1 MPRNGSGVYSLPSAT
16 NPVVTA
22 TTITSTWANSTLT
35 DVGDALTGSVA
46 RDGSGGMTGALRLA
60 DGSIAVPG
68 IAFSA
73 ETTTGFSR
81 PTTNALV
88 GSVGGIEKFRLNASG
103 ASVTGALAVS
113 GALDVGGVA
122 VVTVSG
128 TQTLTNKTLT
138 SPVLTTPNLGTP
150 SAAVLTSATGLP
162 LTTGVTGTLPIANG
176 GTNATTAPDARTAL
190 GAAASGAVT
199 ASGLTQATARLL
211 GRTTAGTGAPEEIS
225 VGSNLTLSAGS
236 LNLATNPAIGAATAT
251 TPIAGSNGTGVAT
264 TAFVQNRAWVNL
276 NGAGSGDLRR
286 GSWNVSSV
294 TDNATGDYTLNFAT
308 GMVDTNYAT
317 VVTSTTNS
325 GANAGFYGGL
335 YPGGLYSTSQVQVAV
350 FQSAVGF
357 FDATTVCV
365 AVFR

>member
-1 MPRNGSGVYSLPSAT
+1 VAVASAT
-16 NPVVTA
+16 TDYLRA
-22 TTITSTWANSTLT
+22 DQEQNSSL
-35 DVGDALTGSVA
+35 
-46 RDGSGGMTGALRLA
+46 
-60 DGSIAVPG
+60 
-68 IAFSA
+68 
-73 ETTTGFSR
+73 
-81 PTTNALV
+81 
-88 GSVGGIEKFRLNASG
+88 
-103 ASVTGALAVS
+103 
-113 GALDVGGVA
+113 
-122 VVTVSG
+122 
-128 TQTLTNKTLT
+128 QYLT
-138 SPVLTTPNLGTP
+138 SVF
-150 SAAVLTSATGLP
+150 
-162 LTTGVTGTLPIANG
+162 
-176 GTNATTAPDARTAL
+176 GTNAITASASITPAAYAAGQTFRFVSAGANTTAVTLSVNGLGAKNVTKNGTTALVAGDIPASAVVEVTYDGTQFQLVNIAITRTSL
-190 GAAASGAVT
+190 GAAASGANT
-199 ASGLTQATARLL
+199 DIT
-211 GRTTAGTGAPEEIS
+211 
-225 VGSNLTLSAGS
+225 S
-236 LNLATNPAIGAATAT
+236 LNAPALGAATAT
-251 TPIAGSNGTGVAT
+251 TAIAGSNGTGVAT

>member
-1 MPRNGSGVYSLPSAT
+1 MPRNGSGTYSLVSGNPVSNGTTIQSNWANNTLSDIASALTASIAIDGQTPATNNLPMGGNKHTNVAVASAT
-16 NPVVTA
+16 TDYLRA
-22 TTITSTWANSTLT
+22 DQEQNSSL
-35 DVGDALTGSVA
+35 
-46 RDGSGGMTGALRLA
+46 
-60 DGSIAVPG
+60 
-68 IAFSA
+68 
-73 ETTTGFSR
+73 
-81 PTTNALV
+81 
-88 GSVGGIEKFRLNASG
+88 
-103 ASVTGALAVS
+103 
-113 GALDVGGVA
+113 
-122 VVTVSG
+122 
-128 TQTLTNKTLT
+128 QYLT
-138 SPVLTTPNLGTP
+138 SVF
-150 SAAVLTSATGLP
+150 
-162 LTTGVTGTLPIANG
+162 
-176 GTNATTAPDARTAL
+176 GTNAITASASITPAAYAAGQTFRFVSAGANTTAVTLSVNGLGAKNVTKNGTTALVAGDIPASAVVEVTYDGTQFQLVNIAITRTSL
-190 GAAASGAVT
+190 GAAASGANT
-199 ASGLTQATARLL
+199 DIT
-211 GRTTAGTGAPEEIS
+211 
-225 VGSNLTLSAGS
+225 S
-236 LNLATNPAIGAATAT
+236 LNAPALGAATAT
-251 TPIAGSNGTGVAT
+251 TAIAGSNGTGVAT